1 MDTTTT
7 DLTALEAELAAME
20 AESAEQDAR
29 IDALLAR
36 PVGRSIT
43 SQLAALQAL
52 AAENAAALDAIEAEE
67 AEIERQIEAL
77 EQAD

>member
-1 MDTTTT
+1 MDTST
-7 DLTALEAELAAME
+7 DLTALEAELDALL

-29 IDALLAR
+29 IETLLAR

-52 AAENAAALDAIEAEE
+52 SAENAAALDAIEAEQ